1 MSFMIFVEEKR
12 EKIIISIFVESGKPN
27 GLKAD
32 DFFHPLQILAG
43 PFVKVV
49 LALAPCKPDKVYV
62 ELLLYRVNTE

>member
-1 MSFMIFVEEKR
+1 MEEKR
-12 EKIIISIFVESGKPN
+12 EKIIISILVESGKPN

-49 LALAPCKPDKVYV
+49 LALAPCKPVYV

>member
-1 MSFMIFVEEKR
+1 MEEKR

-27 GLKAD
+27 GLKAN

-49 LALAPCKPDKVYV
+49 LARLAKQTNFMSV
-62 ELLLYRVNTE
+62 ELLL